1 MPGVTKLL
9 MILLLLA
16 GLVGCASSAKAP
28 DYVAEEYKSKAFKI
42 RRVALATNLSP
53 PEIEVVN
60 TGLTRGQGAAKGAA
74 GGAATGA
81 AYGAAI
87 GISTLSEANECGD
100 LAIVCVGGSLA
111 LTGILA
117 AGGTVVGAVVGTV
130 AGASNGQSADVLAE
144 AAANAKSTLTLAHL
158 QVELLEAAKR
168 YGRDNTDFN
177 FIRAPNAGV
186 DGQNSK
192 IDYKTLSSE
201 SIDVV
206 QEIELLRVKLE
217 DNLEIQA
224 QARLISV
231 QTVTLLREGH
241 YSFVSEK
248 RASTTWWMV
257 DDASPLKGAIERGLA
272 TIAEDVIEDSF
283 PSYLTKRPRLSGI
296 HYIDINTL
304 RELCRSADKD
314 NTEAQYRLGL
324 LYEMGSGTVVPKDPV
339 KAYMWYRL
347 AASRGDYT
355 MASEQAG
362 RLQEKQTA
370 EQIAHA
376 EYLIQEWKPGQCEQE
391 LIHDIPHDVK
401 KKNSAH
407 LLIKDIDLFCPKAEL
422 GRADAQTQI
431 GELYYVGSYGL
442 FDKDLIQAYVWYSL
456 GSKNGNS
463 YAASLVEK
471 VRRELTP
478 EQMLLAEDRLER
490 WEPGRCRMD
499 LLTAA
504 SINDE

>member
-1 MPGVTKLL
+1 MSGVTKLL

-100 LAIVCVGGSLA
+100 LASVWCVGGSLA

-130 AGASNGQSADVLAE
+130 AGASNGQPADVLAE

-168 YGRDNTDFN
+168 YGRDNTDFD
-177 FIRAPNAGV
+177 FIRAPNAGI

-231 QTVTLLREGH
+231 QTGTLLREGH

-257 DDASPLKGAIERGLA
+257 DDASPLKGAIERGLV

-296 HYIDINTL
+296 HYIDNNTL
-304 RELCRSADKD
+304 RRLCRSADKD

-324 LYEMGSGTVVPKDPV
+324 LYEMGSGTVPKDPV

-347 AASRGDYT
+347 AASRGEDT

-362 RLQEKQTA
+362 RLHEKQTA

-391 LIHDIPHDVK
+391 LLYVN
-401 KKNSAH
+401 KNKSAH
-407 LLIKDIDLFCPKAEL
+407 LLLKDIDLFCPEAEL
-422 GRADAQTQI
+422 GKADAQTQI
-431 GELYYVGSYGL
+431 GDLYYVGSYGL

-478 EQMLLAEDRLER
+478 EQLLLAEDRLER